1 MALALA
7 ESECLVFI
15 AVLAGTLSWSFPF
28 LAGREKKKKAKM
40 DLNERTKRSERKG
53 GKKGEKEREV
63 K

>member
-28 LAGREKKKKAKM
+28 LAGREKKNIPGPTPSRNPMVHHTKGRHGK
-40 DLNERTKRSERKG
+40 NENVGVT
-53 GKKGEKEREV
+53 
-63 K
+63 